1 MIISFISIL
10 IYCCYIKQVIPQ
22 KEKGPYYDDGS
33 CEYFEDNV
41 KFGGAN
47 AGMFLRVPFTT
58 SYPAIF
64 VCRWEDPGGK
74 YLKFRVTK
82 VEGAYHSFDPIK
94 FYLGNSYQCERGAKF
109 TSDSFG
115 ANQNIGELTADDHQ
129 FPAERIRVSDP
140 LSAPA
145 STIGCLIAWCGR
157 KRAGGCLADFNVEF
171 YDQYALATP
180 IIPVVFGLGW
190 IDLFLMLVLF
200 CETIATTTFICSF
213 WYKYNKVYQKLYG
226 QKRKMK
232 ELNDDKKKGN
242 KSTKSKK
249 SKKKKKSKKDTNY

>member
-10 IYCCYIKQVIPQ
+10 IYCYYIKQVTPE
-22 KEKGPYYDDGS
+22 KSKGPYYDDGS
-33 CEYFEDNV
+33 CEYFQDNV

-47 AGMFLRVPFTT
+47 AGLFLKVPFTT

-64 VCRWEDPGGK
+64 VCRWEEAAGK

-82 VEGAYHSFDPIK
+82 GEGAYHSYDEINL
-94 FYLGNSYQCERGAKF
+94 YLGKAYQCEPGAKF
-109 TSDSFG
+109 TASSFDNEG
-115 ANQNIGELTADDHQ
+115 VGKLTKDDHQ
-129 FPAERIRVSDP
+129 LSKERVRVSDP
-140 LSAPA
+140 LSNPA
-145 STIGCLIAWCGR
+145 ANIGCLIAWCHG
-157 KRAGGCLADFNVEF
+157 KRGPGCLADFSVEF
-171 YDQYALATP
+171 YDQYALPTP

-190 IDLFLMLVLF
+190 VDLFLMLVLF

-226 QKRKMK
+226 KKREMK
-232 ELNDDKKKGN
+232 ELNEGKKKSN

-249 SKKKKKSKKDTNY
+249 KKKKSKS